1 MSVSVSVDVDAS
13 VVITVTEA
21 ETAEVDVSGVSAVS
35 VDITVVFAEIFIY
48 VYYTEL
54 GVEPTS
60 YRKCFFFLLNKQL
73 FSSLKILRCMLCWA
87 KCWAGKPPPT

>member
-1 MSVSVSVDVDAS
+1 VSVSVFVDVDAS

-21 ETAEVDVSGVSAVS
+21 ETAEVDVTGVSAVS

-48 VYYTEL
+48 IYDTEL

-60 YRKCFFFLLNKQL
+60 YRKMFFFLLNKQL
-73 FSSLKILRCMLCWA
+73 FNSLKIRRYMLCWA
-87 KCWAGKPPPT
+87 KCWAGNPPPT